1 MNLKEL
7 NEAIIAKSKALHDI
21 FEEAGP
27 DMDMSKVKSLS
38 GDTAAKVEAIKA
50 MNAELDDLGR
60 KRDQANQLIESR
72 KRADQLANSQPV
84 PKNDPSP
91 TASLK
96 SLGELVMES
105 PALKH
110 RGQVCSLDVDLKTL
124 FERTAGFAPESV
136 RIPRVEPYPVRPL
149 MVADLLPVL
158 PTSQA
163 AIKYMEET
171 TFTNNAAE
179 TAEAG
184 TYGEAAL
191 AFTERSVPV
200 EKIAVWLPVTDEQL
214 EDVPSMAAYINNRL
228 AYMLEAR
235 LDSQILNGNGTPPN
249 LMGTLNVSGIQTQ
262 AKGADPTP
270 DAFYKAFTLVRTVGF
285 AEPDVVFMNP
295 TDWQDIRLLRTSDG
309 IYIFGSPLDPGIE
322 RMWGIRVVLSTAVV
336 ANTGIVG
343 AYGQYSA
350 LYMRRGLDI
359 KVTDSHDTFFIAG
372 KQAIR
377 ADMRCAVVHFR
388 PKAFCTVTGI

>member
-7 NEAIIAKSKALHDI
+7 NEAIVAKSKALHDI

-50 MNAELDDLGR
+50 MNAELDDLGK

-72 KRADQLANSQPV
+72 KRADEMANAQPI
-84 PKNDPSP
+84 PKADPSP
-91 TASLK
+91 AARK
-96 SLGELVMES
+96 SLGEMVMQS
-105 PALKH
+105 AALKSK
-110 RGQVCSLDVDLKTL
+110 GQTSSLDVDLKTL

-136 RIPRVEPYPVRPL
+136 RIPRVEQYAVRPL

-295 TDWQDIRLLRTSDG
+295 ADWQDIRLLRTSDG

-322 RMWGIRVVLSTAVV
+322 RMWGIRVVLSMAVV

-359 KVTDSHDTFFIAG
+359 KVSDSHDTYFIAG

-377 ADMRCAVVHFR
+377 ADMRCTVVHFR
-388 PKAFCTVTGI
+388 PKAFCKVTGI

>member
-7 NEAIIAKSKALHDI
+7 NEAIVAKSKALHDI

-50 MNAELDDLGR
+50 MNAELDDLGK

-72 KRADQLANSQPV
+72 KRADEMSNAQPI
-84 PKNDPSP
+84 PKADPSP
-91 TASLK
+91 AARK
-96 SLGELVMES
+96 SLGEMVMES
-105 PALKH
+105 AALKNK
-110 RGQVCSLDVDLKTL
+110 GQTSSLDVDLKTL

-136 RIPRVEPYPVRPL
+136 RIPRVEQYAVRPL

-270 DAFYKAFTLVRTVGF
+270 DAFYKAFTLLRTVGF

-295 TDWQDIRLLRTSDG
+295 ADWQDIRLLRTSDG
-309 IYIFGSPLDPGIE
+309 IYIFGSPLDPGVE
-322 RMWGIRVVLSTAVV
+322 RMWGIRVVLSMAVV

-350 LYMRRGLDI
+350 LYMKRGLEI
-359 KVTDSHDTFFIAG
+359 KVTDSHDTYFISG

-377 ADMRCAVVHFR
+377 ADMRCSLVHFR
-388 PKAFCTVTGI
+388 PKAFCKVTGI

>member
-1 MNLKEL
+1 LNLKEL
-7 NEAIIAKSKALHDI
+7 NEAIVAKSKALHDI

-50 MNAELDDLGR
+50 MNAELDDLGK

-72 KRADQLANSQPV
+72 KRADEMSNAQPI
-84 PKNDPSP
+84 PKADPSP
-91 TASLK
+91 AARK
-96 SLGELVMES
+96 SLGEMVMES
-105 PALKH
+105 AALKNK
-110 RGQVCSLDVDLKTL
+110 GQTSSLDVDLKTL

-136 RIPRVEPYPVRPL
+136 RIPRVEQYAVRPL

-270 DAFYKAFTLVRTVGF
+270 DAFYKAFTLLRTVGF

-295 TDWQDIRLLRTSDG
+295 ADWQDIRLLRTSDG

-322 RMWGIRVVLSTAVV
+322 RMWGIRVVLSMAVV

>member
-1 MNLKEL
+1 
-7 NEAIIAKSKALHDI
+7 
-21 FEEAGP
+21 
-27 DMDMSKVKSLS
+27 
-38 GDTAAKVEAIKA
+38 
-50 MNAELDDLGR
+50 
-60 KRDQANQLIESR
+60 
-72 KRADQLANSQPV
+72 
-84 PKNDPSP
+84 
-91 TASLK
+91 
-96 SLGELVMES
+96 
-105 PALKH
+105 
-110 RGQVCSLDVDLKTL
+110 
-124 FERTAGFAPESV
+124 
-136 RIPRVEPYPVRPL
+136 VRPL

-270 DAFYKAFTLVRTVGF
+270 DAFYKAFTLLRTVGF

-295 TDWQDIRLLRTSDG
+295 ADWQDIRLLRTSDG

-322 RMWGIRVVLSTAVV
+322 RMWGIRVVLSMAVV

>member
-1 MNLKEL
+1 MNLKEI

-50 MNAELDDLGR
+50 MNAELDDLGK
-60 KRDQANQLIESR
+60 KRDQANLLIESR
-72 KRADQLANSQPV
+72 KRADELANTQPI
-84 PKNDPSP
+84 PKADPSP
-91 TASLK
+91 AARK
-96 SLGELVMES
+96 SLGEQVMES
-105 PALKH
+105 PALKNK
-110 RGQVCSLDVDLKTL
+110 GQVSSLDVDLKTL

-136 RIPRVEPYPVRPL
+136 RISRVEQYPVRPL

-179 TAEAG
+179 TAETG

-249 LMGTLNVSGIQTQ
+249 LMGTLNVSSIQTQ

-285 AEPDVVFMNP
+285 AEPDVCFLNP
-295 TDWQDIRLLRTSDG
+295 ADWQDIRLLRTSDG

-322 RMWGIRVVLSTAVV
+322 RMWGIRVVLSMAVV

-350 LYMRRGLDI
+350 LYMRRGLEI
-359 KVTDSHDTFFIAG
+359 KVTDSHDTFFISG

-388 PKAFCTVTGI
+388 PKAFCKVTGI

>member
-1 MNLKEL
+1 LNLKEL
-7 NEAIIAKSKALHDI
+7 NEAIVAKSKALHDI

-50 MNAELDDLGR
+50 MNAELDDLGK

-72 KRADQLANSQPV
+72 KRADEMSNAQPI
-84 PKNDPSP
+84 PKADPSP
-91 TASLK
+91 AARK
-96 SLGELVMES
+96 SLGEMVMES
-105 PALKH
+105 AALKNK
-110 RGQVCSLDVDLKTL
+110 GQTSSLDVDLKTL

-136 RIPRVEPYPVRPL
+136 RIPRVEQYAVRPL

-270 DAFYKAFTLVRTVGF
+270 DAFYKAFTLLRTVGF

-295 TDWQDIRLLRTSDG
+295 ADWQDIRLLRTSDG
-309 IYIFGSPLDPGIE
+309 IYIFGSPLDPGVE
-322 RMWGIRVVLSTAVV
+322 RMWGIRVVLSMAVV

-350 LYMRRGLDI
+350 LYMKRGLEI
-359 KVTDSHDTFFIAG
+359 KVTDSHDTYFISG

-377 ADMRCAVVHFR
+377 ADMRCSLVHFR
-388 PKAFCTVTGI
+388 PKAFCKVTGI

>member
-1 MNLKEL
+1 LNLKEL
-7 NEAIIAKSKALHDI
+7 NEAIVAKSKALHDI

-50 MNAELDDLGR
+50 MNAELDDLGK

-72 KRADQLANSQPV
+72 KRADELANAQPV
-84 PKNDPSP
+84 PKADPSP
-91 TASLK
+91 AARK

-105 PALKH
+105 AALKSK
-110 RGQVCSLDVDLKTL
+110 GQTSSLDVDLKTL

-179 TAEAG
+179 TAEGG

-270 DAFYKAFTLVRTVGF
+270 DAFYKAFTLLRTVGF

-295 TDWQDIRLLRTSDG
+295 ADWQDIRLLRTSDG

-322 RMWGIRVVLSTAVV
+322 RMWGIRVVLSMAVV

>member
-1 MNLKEL
+1 LNLKEL
-7 NEAIIAKSKALHDI
+7 NEAIVAKSKALHDI

-38 GDTAAKVEAIKA
+38 GDTTAKVEAIKA
-50 MNAELDDLGR
+50 MNAELDDLGK

-72 KRADQLANSQPV
+72 KRADEMSNAQPV
-84 PKNDPSP
+84 PKADPSP
-91 TASLK
+91 AARK
-96 SLGELVMES
+96 SLGEMVMES
-105 PALKH
+105 PALKNK
-110 RGQVCSLDVDLKTL
+110 GQTSSLDVDLKTL

-179 TAEAG
+179 TAESG

-270 DAFYKAFTLVRTVGF
+270 DAFYKAFTLLRTVGF

-295 TDWQDIRLLRTSDG
+295 ADWQDIRLLRTSDG
-309 IYIFGSPLDPGIE
+309 IYIFGSPLDPGVE
-322 RMWGIRVVLSTAVV
+322 RMWGIRVVLSMAVV

-350 LYMRRGLDI
+350 LYMKRGLEI
-359 KVTDSHDTFFIAG
+359 KVTDSHDTYFISG

-377 ADMRCAVVHFR
+377 ADMRCSLVHFR
-388 PKAFCTVTGI
+388 PKAFCKVTGI

>member
-7 NEAIIAKSKALHDI
+7 NEAIVAKSKVLHDI

-38 GDTAAKVEAIKA
+38 GDTAAKVDAIKA
-50 MNAELDDLGR
+50 MNAELDDLGK

-72 KRADQLANSQPV
+72 KRADEMANAQPV
-84 PKNDPSP
+84 PKADPSP
-91 TASLK
+91 AARK
-96 SLGELVMES
+96 SLGEMVMES
-105 PALKH
+105 AALKSK
-110 RGQVCSLDVDLKTL
+110 GQTSSLDVDIKTL

-136 RIPRVEPYPVRPL
+136 RIPRVEQYAVRPL

-285 AEPDVVFMNP
+285 AEPGVVFMNP
-295 TDWQDIRLLRTSDG
+295 ADWQDIRLLRTSDG

-322 RMWGIRVVLSTAVV
+322 RMWGIRVVLSMAVV

-359 KVTDSHDTFFIAG
+359 KISDSHDTYFIAG

-377 ADMRCAVVHFR
+377 ADMRCTVVHFR
-388 PKAFCTVTGI
+388 PKAFCKVTGI

>member
-1 MNLKEL
+1 
-7 NEAIIAKSKALHDI
+7 
-21 FEEAGP
+21 
-27 DMDMSKVKSLS
+27 
-38 GDTAAKVEAIKA
+38 
-50 MNAELDDLGR
+50 
-60 KRDQANQLIESR
+60 
-72 KRADQLANSQPV
+72 
-84 PKNDPSP
+84 
-91 TASLK
+91 
-96 SLGELVMES
+96 VMES
-105 PALKH
+105 AALKSK
-110 RGQVCSLDVDLKTL
+110 GQTSSLDVDLKTL

-179 TAEAG
+179 TAEGG

-270 DAFYKAFTLVRTVGF
+270 DAFYKAFTLLRTVGF

-295 TDWQDIRLLRTSDG
+295 ADWQDIRLLRTSDG

-322 RMWGIRVVLSTAVV
+322 RMWGIRVVLSMAVV

>member
-1 MNLKEL
+1 LNLKEL
-7 NEAIIAKSKALHDI
+7 NEAIVAKSKVLHDI

-38 GDTAAKVEAIKA
+38 GDTAAKVDAIKA
-50 MNAELDDLGR
+50 MNAELDDLGK

-72 KRADQLANSQPV
+72 KRADEMANAQPV
-84 PKNDPSP
+84 PKADPSP
-91 TASLK
+91 AARK
-96 SLGELVMES
+96 SLGEMVMES
-105 PALKH
+105 AALKSK
-110 RGQVCSLDVDLKTL
+110 GQTSSLDVDIKTL

-136 RIPRVEPYPVRPL
+136 RIPRVEQYAVRPL

-285 AEPDVVFMNP
+285 AEPGVVFMNP
-295 TDWQDIRLLRTSDG
+295 ADWQDIRLLRTSDG

-322 RMWGIRVVLSTAVV
+322 RMWGIRVVLSMAVV

-359 KVTDSHDTFFIAG
+359 KISDSHDTYFIAG

-377 ADMRCAVVHFR
+377 ADMRCTVVHFR
-388 PKAFCTVTGI
+388 PKAFCKVTGI

>member
-1 MNLKEL
+1 LNLKEL
-7 NEAIIAKSKALHDI
+7 NEAIVAKSKALHDI

-50 MNAELDDLGR
+50 MNAELDDLGK

-72 KRADQLANSQPV
+72 KRADEMANAQPI
-84 PKNDPSP
+84 PKADPSP
-91 TASLK
+91 AARK
-96 SLGELVMES
+96 SLGEMVMQS
-105 PALKH
+105 AALKSK
-110 RGQVCSLDVDLKTL
+110 GQTSSLDVDLKTL

-136 RIPRVEPYPVRPL
+136 RIPRVEQYAVRPL

-295 TDWQDIRLLRTSDG
+295 ADWQDIRLLRTSDG

-322 RMWGIRVVLSTAVV
+322 RMWGIRVVLSMAVV

-359 KVTDSHDTFFIAG
+359 KVSDSHDTYFIAG

-377 ADMRCAVVHFR
+377 ADMRCTVVHFR
-388 PKAFCTVTGI
+388 PKAFCKVTGI

>member
-1 MNLKEL
+1 MNLKEI

-38 GDTAAKVEAIKA
+38 GDTTAKVEAIKA
-50 MNAELDDLGR
+50 MNAELDDLGK

-72 KRADQLANSQPV
+72 KRADEMANAQPI
-84 PKNDPSP
+84 PKADPSP
-91 TASLK
+91 SARK
-96 SLGELVMES
+96 SLGEMVMES
-105 PALKH
+105 PALKNK
-110 RGQVCSLDVDLKTL
+110 RQTSSLDVDLKTL

-136 RIPRVEPYPVRPL
+136 RIPRVEQYAVRPL

-179 TAEAG
+179 TAETG

-285 AEPDVVFMNP
+285 AEPDVCFMNP
-295 TDWQDIRLLRTSDG
+295 ADWQDIRLLRTSDG

-322 RMWGIRVVLSTAVV
+322 RMWGIRVVLSMAVV

-350 LYMRRGLDI
+350 LYMRRGLEI
-359 KVTDSHDTFFIAG
+359 KVSDSHDTYFVAG

-377 ADMRCAVVHFR
+377 ADMRCTVVHFR
-388 PKAFCTVTGI
+388 PKAFCKVTGI

>member
-7 NEAIIAKSKALHDI
+7 NEAIVAKSKALHDI

-50 MNAELDDLGR
+50 MNAELDDLGK

-72 KRADQLANSQPV
+72 KRADELANAQPV
-84 PKNDPSP
+84 PKADPSP
-91 TASLK
+91 AARK

-105 PALKH
+105 AALKSK
-110 RGQVCSLDVDLKTL
+110 GQTSSLDVDLKTL

-179 TAEAG
+179 TAEGG

-270 DAFYKAFTLVRTVGF
+270 DAFYKAFTLLRTVGF

-295 TDWQDIRLLRTSDG
+295 ADWQDIRLLRTSDG

-322 RMWGIRVVLSTAVV
+322 RMWGIRVVLSMAVV

>member
-1 MNLKEL
+1 LNLKEL
-7 NEAIIAKSKALHDI
+7 NEAIVAKSKALHDI

-50 MNAELDDLGR
+50 MNAELDDLGK

-72 KRADQLANSQPV
+72 KRADELANAQPV
-84 PKNDPSP
+84 PKADPSP
-91 TASLK
+91 AARK

-105 PALKH
+105 AALKSK
-110 RGQVCSLDVDLKTL
+110 GQTSSLDVDLKTL

-179 TAEAG
+179 TAEGG

-270 DAFYKAFTLVRTVGF
+270 DAFYKAFTLLRTVGF

-295 TDWQDIRLLRTSDG
+295 ADWQDIRLLRTSDG

-322 RMWGIRVVLSTAVV
+322 RMWGIRVVLSMAVV

-350 LYMRRGLDI
+350 LYMKRGLEI
-359 KVTDSHDTFFIAG
+359 KVTDSHDTYFISG

-377 ADMRCAVVHFR
+377 ADMRCSLVHFR
-388 PKAFCTVTGI
+388 PKAFCKVTGI

>member
-7 NEAIIAKSKALHDI
+7 NEAIVAKSKALHDI

-38 GDTAAKVEAIKA
+38 GDTTAKVEAIKA
-50 MNAELDDLGR
+50 MNAELDDLGK

-72 KRADQLANSQPV
+72 KRADEMSNAQPV
-84 PKNDPSP
+84 PKADPSP
-91 TASLK
+91 AARK
-96 SLGELVMES
+96 SLGEMVMES
-105 PALKH
+105 PALKNK
-110 RGQVCSLDVDLKTL
+110 GQTSSLDVDLKTL

-179 TAEAG
+179 TAESG

-270 DAFYKAFTLVRTVGF
+270 DAFYKAFTLLRTVGF

-295 TDWQDIRLLRTSDG
+295 ADWQDIRLLRTSDG
-309 IYIFGSPLDPGIE
+309 IYIFGSPLDPGVE
-322 RMWGIRVVLSTAVV
+322 RMWGIRVVLSMAVV

-350 LYMRRGLDI
+350 LYMKRGLEI
-359 KVTDSHDTFFIAG
+359 KVTDSHDTYFISG

-377 ADMRCAVVHFR
+377 ADMRCSLVHFR
-388 PKAFCTVTGI
+388 PKAFCKVTGI

>member
-38 GDTAAKVEAIKA
+38 GDTTAKVEAIKA
-50 MNAELDDLGR
+50 MNAELDDLGK

-72 KRADQLANSQPV
+72 KRADELANAQPI
-84 PKNDPSP
+84 PKADPSP
-91 TASLK
+91 AARK
-96 SLGELVMES
+96 SLGEMVMES
-105 PALKH
+105 AALKSK
-110 RGQVCSLDVDLKTL
+110 GQTSSLDVDLKTL

-136 RIPRVEPYPVRPL
+136 RIPRVEQYAVRPL

-179 TAEAG
+179 TAETG

-270 DAFYKAFTLVRTVGF
+270 DAFYKAFTLIRTVGF
-285 AEPDVVFMNP
+285 AEPDVCFMNP
-295 TDWQDIRLLRTSDG
+295 ADWQDIRLLRTSDG

-322 RMWGIRVVLSTAVV
+322 RMWGIRVVLSMAVV

-359 KVTDSHDTFFIAG
+359 KVSDSHDTYFIAG

-377 ADMRCAVVHFR
+377 ADMRCTVVHFR
-388 PKAFCTVTGI
+388 PKAFCKVTGI